1 VRWPILKLRFDVV
14 IISVE
19 QDMGWKELLEAASES
34 INDHIR
40 LRNGYLMAEN
50 RILRNQINGRV
61 QLTYSER
68 TELTEIGVKLGK
80 KALAEIATVAQPETI
95 LTWNRKFTDQPVDT
109 SERTKSVGRPRVDR
123 ETEAWV
129 LRMAR
134 ENRSWGYDRI
144 QGSLKHLGYTI
155 SDQTVGNIL
164 KRHGLSLAPERKQTV
179 TWREFIRS
187 HWEVLVATGFFN
199 SEMWSWMELTMSH
212 LLSSIHFTRHLAQS
226 VVILLYRHLLAVQA
240 LMRQSFNLILD
251 RRSWVSLVAL
261 SSQAGQDG
269 KAFPEQKGSEFSLA
283 EVQPLRSQD
292 MAQVVVVSSAHRRP
306 IRDEPNRC
314 RHRFDGLQEENYRE
328 AA

>member
-40 LRNGYLMAEN
+40 LRNEYLMAEN

-68 TELTEIGVKLGK
+68 TELTEIAVKLGK

-95 LTWNRKFTDQPVDT
+95 LAWNRKFANQPTDT
-109 SERTKSVGRPRVDR
+109 SKRPKSVGRPRADK
-123 ETEAWV
+123 EIEDWV
-129 LRMAR
+129 VRMAR
-134 ENRSWGYDRI
+134 ANRSWGYGRT
-144 QGSLKHLGYTI
+144 QGALNHLGYTI

-164 KRHGLSLAPERKQTV
+164 KHPGLSPDPERKQTV

-199 SEMWSWMELTMSH
+199 SEMWSWIKLRMSY
-212 LLSSIHFTRHLAQS
+212 
-226 VVILLYRHLLAVQA
+226 LLYREVAWGDNPPITVLALVEPSCCQSTAVQ
-240 LMRQSFNLILD
+240 
-251 RRSWVSLVAL
+251 
-261 SSQAGQDG
+261 G
-269 KAFPEQKGSEFSLA
+269 
-283 EVQPLRSQD
+283 
-292 MAQVVVVSSAHRRP
+292 
-306 IRDEPNRC
+306 
-314 RHRFDGLQEENYRE
+314 
-328 AA
+328 